1 MKRFTFAIVSGL
13 IMLAGMSSC
22 GKSAKQQ
29 HEENTARVL
38 GRAQALELS
47 ASMPLDTIEMEK
59 LLIDVRTRE
68 AELRRRGHSEIADI
82 YIKSFLTTL
91 DSVNPSLSAE
101 LR

>member
-1 MKRFTFAIVSGL
+1 MKRLLFVFVSGL
-13 IMLAGMSSC
+13 LLLAAVSSC

-29 HEENTARVL
+29 HEENAARVL

-68 AELRRRGHSEIADI
+68 AELRRRGHAGIADV
-82 YIKSFLTTL
+82 YINSFLITL